1 MSRLGARTMS
11 GQQTRYPVLQV
22 CQREGFCYVIV
33 AARLQTKL
41 SAVKASEASDGK
53 DGNISVMRAPLQ
65 KSRQL
70 EPIHPRHPHVQK
82 NQPWAGIL
90 EFIQGF
96 PRAARSD
103 HVPAAPGEHRSE
115 ERRVGKEWRTGDA
128 TEHCKA

>member
-1 MSRLGARTMS
+1 MS

-53 DGNISVMRAPLQ
+53 DGNISVMRATLK
-65 KSRQL
+65 KSRQI

-82 NQPWAGIL
+82 NKPWAGIIVI
-90 EFIQGF
+90 IQGF
-96 PRAARSD
+96 K
-103 HVPAAPGEHRSE
+103 PAD
-115 ERRVGKEWRTGDA
+115 RRVHDPS
-128 TEHCKA
+128 